1 MIVASLLSFA
11 LIPKHII
18 RTMYSIVYYS
28 FVQRLRQTISSSSS
42 VILARAMI
50 SENAVQAASG
60 PFADQKDRST
70 GSG

>member
-1 MIVASLLSFA
+1 
-11 LIPKHII
+11 
-18 RTMYSIVYYS
+18 MYSIVYYS
-28 FVQRLRQTISSSSS
+28 FVQRSRQTISSSSSS